1 MPIMKN
7 KDIMRQENFKI
18 VQKLS
23 EAMQAGDADA
33 AAEAIQE
40 LHDSVATRIE
50 QEFEQYGN
58 VTDMMVLQSRGLR
71 ALTSEENAWYQK
83 FIAAAK
89 SGAKQEIANLTDH
102 MVPTIFDRVIE
113 DMRKAHPLLGA
124 IEINNA
130 AGAVRMVMNAK
141 QMRSLLGSWGPI
153 TSAITAQVQGAIR
166 FIDINHN
173 KYTAFFL
180 IPKDFVKF
188 NFGFAPMWVD
198 AYIRNILSETVAFG
212 LEKAIV
218 TGDGDGQPTGLAFD
232 VSTQSNGKYSEKTAV
247 EVSTWDDYRDTIA
260 DNLLLDANGDY
271 RTIGEVLMVV
281 NPVDYIKK
289 IRPATQV
296 ITTAGIQNMIN
307 RAFPTNVVQSPFVTA
322 GTAKVGI
329 AENYFAAINGGQ
341 SGIIEYS
348 DEYQFLE
355 DNRVYTTRVYGNARP
370 VDNVSFLNLDISNIE
385 TYATPVKVM
394 GSGGTEA
401 SGGSEGTGDTEGNSE
416 H

>member
-7 KDIMRQENFKI
+7 KDLMKQENFKI

-33 AAEAIQE
+33 AAQAIQE
-40 LHDSVATRIE
+40 LHESVATRIE

-71 ALTSEENAWYQK
+71 ALTSEENEWYQK
-83 FIAAAK
+83 FIGAVK
-89 SGAKQEIANLTDH
+89 TGAKQEITNLTDH

-124 IEINNA
+124 IEIRNA

-180 IPKDFVKF
+180 IPKDFVRF

-232 VSTQSNGKYSEKTAV
+232 VSAQVNNKYSEKDAV
-247 EVSTWDDYRDTIA
+247 EITTWDDYRDAIA

-296 ITTAGIQNMIN
+296 ITQAGIQNMIN

-355 DNRVYTTRVYGNARP
+355 DNRVYTTRVYGNGRP
-370 VDNVSFLNLDISNIE
+370 VDNVSFLNLDISGLE
-385 TYATPVKVM
+385 EYATPVKV
-394 GSGGTEA
+394 TA
-401 SGGSEGTGDTEGNSE
+401 PVPVNP
-416 H
+416 